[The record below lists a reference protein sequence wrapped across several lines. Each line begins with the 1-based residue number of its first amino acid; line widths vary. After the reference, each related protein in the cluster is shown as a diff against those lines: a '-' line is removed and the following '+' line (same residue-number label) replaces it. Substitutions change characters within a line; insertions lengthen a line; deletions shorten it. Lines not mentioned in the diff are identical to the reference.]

1 MHRIPFLYANLP
13 LMSLASKQK
22 KQKVAWWT
30 LGMTWFLLLLF
41 TWETD
46 GLNGFLHISKGFLK
60 GDLATIRNLGSTT
73 MLPTLT
79 AIVVVLIPTMIA
91 IALILERVSKQT
103 ENTFRLQSPERLFAV
118 VMITLFCEELLARF
132 LFLGLLPRIP
142 KLDGDFFFY
151 LFFLGGNILWAWIH
165 LRNFENKRDR
175 KLIMVLPQFVGG
187 IFLTIIYVSHGFFAA
202 LGAHV
207 IYDMVLF
214 SANYRI
220 KFSPSRF
227 ILSFYHLFFLG
238 VYSLLFFKV
247 RNHSF
252 LEIKLALEKKGEE
265 WAFIDYFSLVGVLTT
280 ATFLVLEVLWYD
292 LERTPTRKEYMLNL
306 VYTGPLM
313 TVAYL
318 VMKLTNSLFTGSLLV
333 IALGLAIGIT
343 FLEKSMSE
351 SGVARLFWKSLLL
364 TSVIDIMQ
372 ATSIGTALLLLLPFL
387 LQQSG
392 ERWIRLNSPFQRPI
406 IYLDVKW
413 KMICYAVR
421 NGGKPLR
428 TAIRVIVHQRVN
440 PEALK
445 IIQAS
450 RKYPKDLF

>member
-1 MHRIPFLYANLP
+1 
-13 LMSLASKQK
+13 
-22 KQKVAWWT
+22 
-30 LGMTWFLLLLF
+30 
-41 TWETD
+41 
-46 GLNGFLHISKGFLK
+46 
-60 GDLATIRNLGSTT
+60 
-73 MLPTLT
+73 
-79 AIVVVLIPTMIA
+79 
-91 IALILERVSKQT
+91 
-103 ENTFRLQSPERLFAV
+103 
-118 VMITLFCEELLARF
+118 
-132 LFLGLLPRIP
+132 
-142 KLDGDFFFY
+142 
-151 LFFLGGNILWAWIH
+151 
-165 LRNFENKRDR
+165 
-175 KLIMVLPQFVGG
+175 
-187 IFLTIIYVSHGFFAA
+187 
-202 LGAHV
+202 V